1 MNKSLAVIIPV
12 YRSKETVRELVE
24 AIKEEFCATCSYH
37 IYLVDDG
44 NGEEIRNFL
53 VAHCLQE
60 NVTLIVLKENYG
72 QQNAVLCGLR
82 HSLAYDYVAVMDD
95 DLAHPVAVLKT
106 MYEKMAEGYELVY
119 GTPEE
124 NPQYTL
130 GSRVRDWL
138 FRWVLSCPKGKRVSS
153 FRVMKSEVAREVV
166 KWEKTFFYFSAT
178 ALQKF
183 QNIENVE
190 YVPVKSTRS
199 SGYTFG
205 KRVTLFIRILW
216 YYCLPFASKESKKPL
231 YEVSEIYPKL
241 MVLGGSNCQLH
252 ALERAKQEGMYTVL
266 ADYTTMPPGAAVAD
280 VHEKISTFDA
290 EACLDAARRH
300 HIQGVMTMGTDQPV
314 LTAAKVSDALG
325 LPSCLS
331 TEQALYVTNKKYMK
345 QRLQEAEILTS
356 PWMLVDKNTTEEE
369 IAKLTPPYVLKPL
382 DSQGQRGIFKL
393 NTPQEVL
400 EHLEETLSFSRCEEA
415 LLEEFYESEEVTVSG
430 YVSKG
435 RLIILTITDRLLYPD
450 PVHIGVCIGHRFPSV
465 HMGRYGEIRGISEG
479 LVKAFRIPEGPFY
492 LQLLVGEK
500 GIRVNELACRIGGA
514 FEDVMIPWLTG
525 FDFLGAVIKNALGR
539 PVDASQYYDFRCDE
553 LEKAASVQL
562 LFCHPGTIA
571 SVTDK
576 KIIQGLPGVL
586 DSGYNYQPGSTIL
599 KMENATARFGHAVIV
614 GTKDTIGQNIQLF
627 YDTLSVRSTEG
638 MEMLHRLYPEQ

>member
-24 AIKEEFCATCSYH
+24 EIEKEFLDTCPYH
-37 IYLVDDG
+37 IYLIDDG
-44 NGEEIRNFL
+44 NGEDIRNYL
-53 VAHCLQE
+53 VTHCLQE

-82 HSLAYDYVAVMDD
+82 YSLGYDYIATMDD
-95 DLAHPVAVLKT
+95 DLAHPVVTLKK
-106 MYEKMAEGYELVY
+106 MYEKMAEGYDIIY
-119 GTPEE
+119 GTLQE
-124 NPQYTL
+124 NAKYSL
-130 GSRVRDWL
+130 GSRARDVI
-138 FRWVLSCPKGKRVSS
+138 FRWALSCPKGKRVSS
-153 FRVMKSEVAREVV
+153 FRVMKSEVAQEVV
-166 KWEKTFFYFSAT
+166 KWNKSFFYFSAT

-183 QNIENVE
+183 QNIENAE
-190 YVPVKSTRS
+190 YTSVKPVRS
-199 SGYTFG
+199 SGYTFA
-205 KRVTLFIRILW
+205 KRVKLFARILW
-216 YYCLPFASKESKKPL
+216 YYCLPFANENRKKAL
-231 YEVSEIYPKL
+231 YEVAEVYPKL

-252 ALERAKQEGMYTVL
+252 AIERAKKDGMYTVL
-266 ADYTTMPPGAAVAD
+266 ADYTQTPPGAAIAD
-280 VHEKISTFDA
+280 VHERISTFDA
-290 EACLDAARRH
+290 TACLNAAKRH

-314 LTAAKVSDALG
+314 LTAAKVSEALR
-325 LPSCLS
+325 LPCCLNV
-331 TEQALYVTNKKYMK
+331 EQALYVTNKKYMK
-345 QRLQEAEILTS
+345 QRLKEAEIPTS
-356 PWMLVDKNTTEEE
+356 PWMLVNKNTTKDE

-393 NTPQEVL
+393 NTAQEVL
-400 EHLEETLSFSRCEEA
+400 EHLEQTLSFSRCEEA

-430 YVSKG
+430 YVSNKK
-435 RLIILTITDRLLYPD
+435 LIIFTITDRLLYPD

-465 HMGRYGEIRGISEG
+465 HMSRYEEIRGISEV
-479 LVKAFRIPEGPFY
+479 LVEAFQIAEGPFY

-525 FDFLGAVIKNALGR
+525 FDFLGAVIKNALGQR
-539 PVDASQYYDFRCDE
+539 VDVSQYYDFRCDR

-562 LFCHPGTIA
+562 LFCHPGTIE
-571 SVTDK
+571 SITDK
-576 KIIQGLPGVL
+576 ETIQGLPGVL

-627 YDTLSVRSTEG
+627 YDTLSIRSTEG
-638 MEMLHRLYPEQ
+638 IEMLQRLYPEQ